1 MTAKSTSPRDYLG
14 RFGLQ
19 EFRTGQL
26 DVIEAI
32 LDGADC
38 LCIMPTGGGKSLCYQ
53 LPSVMRDGVT
63 IVVSPLIALMKDQ
76 VDSLTHHGIA
86 ASFVNS
92 TLSPPELDQRLDQMA
107 AGAFDLIYVAPERF
121 RSPRFLEA
129 VRKVRVQLLAV
140 DEAHCISEWGHDFR
154 HDYTRLGQFR
164 QRIGNPQTIALTATA
179 TSDVRDDV
187 VKQLGLKNHRTF
199 IAGFARSNL
208 FYSVQACQ
216 TQKEK
221 REQLREFLGQTPGS
235 GIIYAATRKG
245 CEEVAEFIT
254 GTVRRRVVVYHAGML
269 LDDRRHVQE
278 SFMSGKAEIVV
289 ATNAFGMGID
299 KPDVRFV
306 IHYNLPGSLEAYY
319 QEAGRAGRDSLPSQ
333 CLLLYSPSDRYIQEF
348 FIENSYPSPETIEQV
363 YEFLRTHEDD
373 PIELTQEDLKKE
385 LGLSIGAEGVG
396 TCERMLEKC
405 GVLERL
411 EPNRNMAA
419 VRIESDVPTI
429 VDLLPKQ
436 ATTQRSVARALE
448 NIVGNRRFEL
458 VYFRPAQLADTLGT
472 STSVLARALR
482 DLTKLEAIDYIPPF
496 RGRAVRMLRRDLDFD
511 QLNLDFAELEAR
523 RQCSFQKL
531 DRVIHFATTSA
542 CRQREILIYFGEK
555 TSPTCVNCDNCRRR
569 GTVGDMV
576 PALQEAIVKT
586 LSGAARARARFGKQ
600 IIAQMLCGSQSAKV
614 LKFKLNE
621 LSTFGIL
628 SELTQSEVAMLID
641 SMMEAGLLEQVEIE
655 KFRPIVRNTE
665 LGGQVM
671 RGQAPPPKLVLP
683 QTLEDRIK
691 AMKPSSG
698 PEPHTPPAAGTKAA
712 PAESAPV
719 QVTAP
724 PPATP
729 VPGKTYS
736 PSTPPALS
744 VPAQVLERVPSE
756 VNAKVRPDRGE
767 SVRATRV
774 DSAASQVA
782 PAIPK
787 KSAAIVP
794 GAIQPDHYWTW
805 RLLRDGYSAEDCRL
819 IRRMD
824 VETQMDHVL
833 RAMDDGQPVAIGW
846 LLTTEQISLLQQT
859 IGASAPSSIRSV
871 LDRLPPTYNYQ
882 QVMLYLK
889 CRDQAAK
896 VAPQT

>member
-319 QEAGRAGRDSLPSQ
+319 QEAGRAGRDGKTSY
-333 CLLLYSPSDRYIQEF
+333 CVLLHGAADRHLHEF
-348 FIENSYPSPETIEQV
+348 FVEGSNPPDPAV
-363 YEFLRTHEDD
+363 HAVLAALRRVPGDVLTMPHEDLAEAAGVPEIQVGGALRILED
-373 PIELTQEDLKKE
+373 AGLVERLDDRDNPAHVRLLGAPTQL
-385 LGLSIGAEGVG
+385 
-396 TCERMLEKC
+396 
-405 GVLERL
+405 LERL
-411 EPNRNMAA
+411 PPGTQRRALLDWIVVRLGATAGGVVA
-419 VRIESDVPTI
+419 VAPGLVESDLGLARETLLRVLRELAEAGVADVRPPARGRGIVVTGRSLAVPEVRRRLAPQLERAAARRDRAMERLDKVEHYARARSCRHAFLLRYFGDARRVECRSCDNCCGWHAAEPASGRSAASPPLLRARAGRGSAG
-429 VDLLPKQ
+429 VDLDGVRPL
-436 ATTQRSVARALE
+436 ALRAVADLRGRYGLGMAKLVLRGSRARKVLSA
-448 NIVGNRRFEL
+448 RL
-458 VYFRPAQLADTLGT
+458 DASPAYG
-472 STSVLARALR
+472 VLARLR
-482 DLTKLEAIDYIPPF
+482 E
-496 RGRAVRMLRRDLDFD
+496 
-511 QLNLDFAELEAR
+511 
-523 RQCSFQKL
+523 
-531 DRVIHFATTSA
+531 
-542 CRQREILIYFGEK
+542 
-555 TSPTCVNCDNCRRR
+555 
-569 GTVGDMV
+569 
-576 PALQEAIVKT
+576 
-586 LSGAARARARFGKQ
+586 
-600 IIAQMLCGSQSAKV
+600 
-614 LKFKLNE
+614 
-621 LSTFGIL
+621 
-628 SELTQSEVAMLID
+628 
-641 SMMEAGLLEQVEIE
+641 EQVEGVLDALE
-655 KFRPIVRNTE
+655 TE
-665 LGGQVM
+665 GL
-671 RGQAPPPKLVLP
+671 
-683 QTLEDRIK
+683 
-691 AMKPSSG
+691 
-698 PEPHTPPAAGTKAA
+698 
-712 PAESAPV
+712 
-719 QVTAP
+719 
-724 PPATP
+724 
-729 VPGKTYS
+729 
-736 PSTPPALS
+736 
-744 VPAQVLERVPSE
+744 
-756 VNAKVRPDRGE
+756 
-767 SVRATRV
+767 
-774 DSAASQVA
+774 
-782 PAIPK
+782 
-787 KSAAIVP
+787 
-794 GAIQPDHYWTW
+794 
-805 RLLRDGYSAEDCRL
+805 
-819 IRRMD
+819 
-824 VETQMDHVL
+824 VETTGGPYPL
-833 RAMDDGQPVAIGW
+833 AS
-846 LLTTEQISLLQQT
+846 LTEEGRMRLQ
-859 IGASAPSSIRSV
+859 A
-871 LDRLPPTYNYQ
+871 
-882 QVMLYLK
+882 
-889 CRDQAAK
+889 
-896 VAPQT
+896 